1 MVLADGTP
9 ITNEYDC
16 PLLLMSHIIF
26 TAKPSEILKAVSVV
40 HECGETCRFVNK
52 ETPRNVERENIS
64 LARVEYEH
72 DFSTNFMYCL
82 NIFCIGT

>member
-52 ETPRNVERENIS
+52 DSSE
-64 LARVEYEH
+64 
-72 DFSTNFMYCL
+72 C
-82 NIFCIGT
+82 

>member
-9 ITNEYDC
+9 ITEYDC

-26 TAKPSEILKAVSVV
+26 VAKPSEILKAVSVV

-64 LARVEYEH
+64 LA
-72 DFSTNFMYCL
+72 T
-82 NIFCIGT
+82 G